1 MGACVSE
8 AKKDVLE
15 AERVVGSLLGVN
27 VLPGL
32 SFPKSFNALSRLA
45 LKGNVNYKAA
55 LSSFVKPEA
64 EVLKWSIENLVGKP
78 RTPENWNKLH
88 EKMMSYMEIS
98 KQSFVPGYRHFP
110 TDFSYGDVS
119 MLAMHNSFVASF
131 LSMKEKDGK
140 NMPCISSL
148 PEHGKA
154 ESFFQKFAQALSHEH
169 YKRFTIWFD
178 DDMKVISPDF
188 WEFAKGEWVPAVI
201 ESEKDQ
207 LNQIIGTLG
216 YVFECYHA
224 GLHIFEAFITA
235 AMFHAACANTE
246 LSYFIEPLIHNVL
259 LKLDEVLALLVGPNA
274 PAILSAGSHADRG
287 IMLEVLVEWMK
298 CFGHIKDEEDFVNNF
313 IFAFIPAGAPIRE
326 KLLPEWRAQAAL
338 IPAYASA
345 VHKKME
351 SNGWIREREVEQTVT
366 SFLDSCGTGFFSITT
381 MNQWI
386 QVQSLAA
393 LMHANT
399 LSMTR
404 TGIIEPYMAIVY
416 PMEDNFTLENLIN
429 SPITAYGTIVEII
442 KDHHIF
448 QPQHG
453 CLDQG
458 VTSVM
463 REWQMKSEELKK
475 AALVKYSADESLMK
489 SYGWIVTDY
498 FPDLYDHKQ
507 LTITTYV

>member
-1 MGACVSE
+1 VSE
-8 AKKDVLE
+8 AKNDVLE
-15 AERVVGSLLGVN
+15 AQRVVGSLVGVN

-55 LSSFVKPEA
+55 VSDFLKPEA
-64 EVLKWSIENLVGKP
+64 EVMKWSIENLVGKP
-78 RTPENWNKLH
+78 RTPENWQKLH
-88 EKMMSYMEIS
+88 DKMMSYMEIS
-98 KQSFVPGYRHFP
+98 KQRFVPGYKHFP

-131 LSMKEKDGK
+131 LSIKEKDGK
-140 NMPCISSL
+140 MMPCISSM

-154 ESFFQKFAQALSHEH
+154 ESFFQKFAQALSHGH
-169 YKRFTIWFD
+169 YKRFTIWFGS
-178 DDMKVISPDF
+178 DMKVISTDF
-188 WEFAKGEWVPAVI
+188 WEFGEGKWVPVVI
-201 ESEKDQ
+201 ESERDQ
-207 LNQIIGTLG
+207 LSQILGTLG

-235 AMFHAACANTE
+235 AMFHASCANVE
-246 LSYFIEPLIHNVL
+246 LSYFVEPLIHNVL
-259 LKLDEVLALLVGPNA
+259 LKMDEVVALLVGPNA

-287 IMLEVLVEWMK
+287 IMLEVLVEWMQRL
-298 CFGHIKDEEDFVNNF
+298 GHIKDEEDFVNNF
-313 IFAFIPAGAPIRE
+313 IFAFIPVDAPIRE

-345 VHKKME
+345 VHEKMK
-351 SNGWIREREVEQTVT
+351 SNGWIRESEVEQTVK

-386 QVQSLAA
+386 QLQSLAA

-404 TGIIEPYMAIVY
+404 TGIIELFMAVVY
-416 PMEDNFTLENLIN
+416 PTEKNFTLENLITT
-429 SPITAYGTIVEII
+429 PITAYGTIVEII

-458 VTSVM
+458 VTSIM

-475 AALVKYSADESLMK
+475 AAQVKYGADESLMK